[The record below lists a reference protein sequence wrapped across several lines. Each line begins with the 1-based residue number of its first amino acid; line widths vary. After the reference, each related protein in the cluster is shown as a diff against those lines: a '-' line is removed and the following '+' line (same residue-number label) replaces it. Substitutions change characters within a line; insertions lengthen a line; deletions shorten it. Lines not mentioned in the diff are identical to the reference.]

1 METVISLWPLW
12 LIATLGFASYTVINH
27 MGRIAAILGKID
39 LTLKDIA
46 PLFFN
51 GRKFTWFVVSAFVT
65 FGFFILFN
73 VSLFINIMRAIKL
86 SVKLF

>member
-12 LIATLGFASYTVINH
+12 LIGTLAFAAYTIINH
-27 MGRIAAILGKID
+27 MNRIAAILGRID
-39 LTLKDIA
+39 LNLKDIS

-51 GRKFTWFVVSAFVT
+51 GRKFTWFVISAIIT
-65 FGFFILFN
+65 FGFFVLFN
-73 VSLFINIMRAIKL
+73 VSLFINIMRAIRL